1 MRSTYVTAASEF
13 ASTPTRDEMRRS
25 IGAGSERRNARV
37 KPLVCLS
44 NQADI
49 PGHLGALAH
58 LANDPDII
66 TAETIKTFPQ
76 RYWPHPLAQP
86 PGLSL

>member
-1 MRSTYVTAASEF
+1 MRSTYVTPAWGF
-13 ASTPTRDEMRRS
+13 PSTPTCDEMRRS

-49 PGHLGALAH
+49 PGHLGGLATTRSS
-58 LANDPDII
+58 L
-66 TAETIKTFPQ
+66 ETIKTFPQ